1 MLHITQVNE
10 AEQFAQGYLAASV
23 GSRVCWPQHKARFFK
38 ALQQRYSLGGGAE
51 RGYLGVGSPSALMQ
65 L

>member
-38 ALQQRYSLGGGAE
+38 ALQQRYSLGGEPRGATS
-51 RGYLGVGSPSALMQ
+51 GWDPLQ
-65 L
+65 H